1 MRIGLVSY
9 RCENRNVAF
18 NLSQIERAMR
28 ECAGKLDLLCFG
40 EAFLQGFDALCWKYE
55 IDKEIAIAQESEMML
70 QLRKWTEQYGLALLT
85 GYIEK
90 ERESIYSSC
99 AVLSNGEIL
108 HNYRRISRGWKDYW
122 RTDEHYREGT
132 EVQPF
137 FLHGKKMTIAL
148 CGDLWDHPER
158 FKTDGLLLWPV
169 YVNFTPEE
177 WEQGELADYAKQ
189 AALAAADVLMI
200 NSLDR
205 GKAKNY
211 GGSFHFRNGE
221 TIQKLPFDQEQ
232 ILVVDLSGGC

>member
-9 RCENRNVAF
+9 RCENKNTVF

-28 ECAGKLDLLCFG
+28 ESAGKLDLLCFG
-40 EAFLQGFDALCWKYE
+40 EAFLQGFDALCWNYE
-55 IDKEIAIAQESEMML
+55 IDKEIAITLQSETML
-70 QLRKWTEQYGLALLT
+70 QLRKWTEQYGLALLS

-90 ERESIYSSC
+90 EQENIYSSC
-99 AVLSNGEIL
+99 VVLSNGKVL

-122 RTDEHYREGT
+122 STDDHYREGT
-132 EVQPF
+132 EVRS
-137 FLHGKKMTIAL
+137 FLLHDTKMTIAL

-158 FKTDGLLLWPV
+158 FKTDGLLIWPV

-177 WEQGELADYAKQ
+177 WEQGDLEDYAKQ
-189 AALAAADVLMI
+189 AALAATDILMI

-205 GKAKNY
+205 EPKNY

-221 TIQKLPFDQEQ
+221 TIQKLPFEQEQ
-232 ILVVDLSGGC
+232 ILVVDI